1 MRLRGVTDIRAWWR
15 WREKADHTP
24 QPFPASLSWLLDN
37 PLMRALAGPALRRLD
52 LAPGMRVLDA
62 GCGPGRLTVPLAEQ
76 VGPTGAVV
84 AFDLQPAMLDRTA
97 RRARERGL
105 SNVSPLE
112 GGIGEGVLTER
123 DAFDR
128 AVLVT
133 VLGEVPAER
142 REEGLREIH
151 AALKPG
157 GIVLVSEG
165 FADPDYLS
173 PETVRRLG
181 DAAGFEL
188 AGERLRL
195 FGFEL
200 RLRKPA

>member
-1 MRLRGVTDIRAWWR
+1 VDLRVWWR
-15 WREKADHTP
+15 WREKKRHEP
-24 QPFPASLSWLLDN
+24 EPFPASLSWLLDN
-37 PLMRALAGPALRRLD
+37 PLMRALAGRVLRRMD
-52 LAPGMRVLDA
+52 LTPGMRVLDA
-62 GCGPGRLTVPLAEQ
+62 GCGPGRLTVPLAER

-84 AFDLQPAMLDRTA
+84 AFDLQRGMLERTE
-97 RRARERGL
+97 RRARERGV
-105 SNVSPLE
+105 SNVSALE

-142 REEGLREIH
+142 REAGLREIH
-151 AALKPG
+151 TALKPG
-157 GIVLVSEG
+157 GIVVVSEG

-188 AGERLRL
+188 AGEHLRL
-195 FGFEL
+195 FGFEM

>member
-1 MRLRGVTDIRAWWR
+1 VWWR
-15 WREKADHTP
+15 WREKKRHEPA
-24 QPFPASLSWLLDN
+24 PFPASLSWLLDN
-37 PLMRALAGPALRRLD
+37 PLMRALAGPTLRRLD

-62 GCGPGRLTVPLAEQ
+62 GCGPGRLTVPLAER

-84 AFDLQPAMLDRTA
+84 AFDLQPEMLDRTE

-105 SNVSPLE
+105 SNVSALE
-112 GGIGEGVLTER
+112 GGIGDGILTER
-123 DAFDR
+123 EAFDR
-128 AVLVT
+128 AALVT

-142 REEGLREIH
+142 REAGLREIN

-157 GIVLVSEG
+157 GVLVVSEG

-173 PETVRRLG
+173 PDTVRRLG
-181 DAAGFEL
+181 EAAGFEV
-188 AGERLRL
+188 AGEHLKL
-195 FGFEL
+195 FGYET

>member
-1 MRLRGVTDIRAWWR
+1 MDVRAWWR
-15 WREKADHTP
+15 WREKEDHTP

-37 PLMRALAGPALRRLD
+37 PLMRALAGPTLRRMD
-52 LAPGMRVLDA
+52 LTPGMRVLDA
-62 GCGPGRLTVPLAEQ
+62 GCGPGRLTVPLAER

-84 AFDLQPAMLDRTA
+84 AFDLQRGMLERTE

-123 DAFDR
+123 EAFDR

-142 REEGLREIH
+142 REAGLREIH

-173 PETVRRLG
+173 PDTVRRLG

-195 FGFEL
+195 FGFDM